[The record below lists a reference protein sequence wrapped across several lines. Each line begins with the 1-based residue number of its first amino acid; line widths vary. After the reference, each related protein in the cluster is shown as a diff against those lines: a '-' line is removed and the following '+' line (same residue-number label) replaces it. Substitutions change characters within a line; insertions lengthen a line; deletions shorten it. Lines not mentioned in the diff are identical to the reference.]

1 MIFLLP
7 KMFTQKDLEP
17 FISSVKSLGKKLLE
31 MQKSSLEV
39 NHKGPIDLVTNAD
52 LYSEERLK
60 ELVERFFPSIPVV
73 SEESFSGRI
82 DHDIFFVIDPLDGT
96 TNYAHRLPWFGISI
110 ALVEAGK
117 PILGLIYH
125 PALDELFLAMKGR
138 GAFLNGEKIKVS
150 ETKDLQQALLSTGFP
165 AAKIIENPEP
175 YLVPFREFL
184 KKTQGV
190 RRFGS
195 ATLALA
201 YTACGRYD
209 GFYQAYLKPWDTM
222 AGVILVEEGGGKVS
236 DYYGDPYTI
245 SSDTIVAG
253 NPYIHERLVEIL
265 KDMHP
270 EKVKPFR
277 NPFPTVDVII
287 EYEGKIVLI
296 ERKNPPYGYALP
308 GGFVDYGETLEE
320 CAKREAKEETGLEI
334 EDLELLS
341 CYSDPKRDPRFH
353 TITTVFVAKGKGT
366 LKAGD
371 DAKRAFLVP
380 IDQIPWD
387 KLCFDHGKILK
398 DYLKRREANAK
409 RDFR

>member
-1 MIFLLP
+1 MLKLVEL
-7 KMFTQKDLEP
+7 QL
-17 FISSVKSLGKKLLE
+17 FISAVKEVGKKLLE
-31 MQKSSLEV
+31 MQKSTLEV

-52 LYSEERLK
+52 LYSEEKLK
-60 ELVERFFPSIPVV
+60 ELVQRFFPSLPVV
-73 SEESFSGRI
+73 SEESFTGSI
-82 DHDIFFVIDPLDGT
+82 NYETFFVIDPLDGT
-96 TNYAHRLPWFGISI
+96 TNFAHRLPWFGISI
-110 ALVEAGK
+110 ALIEAGK
-117 PILGLIYH
+117 PILGIIYH
-125 PALDELFLAMKGR
+125 PALDELFFAEKGK
-138 GAFLNGEKIKVS
+138 GAYLNGERIKVS
-150 ETKDLQQALLSTGFP
+150 DTKDLQEALLSTGFP
-165 AAKIIENPEP
+165 VSKIIEKPEP

-184 KKTQGV
+184 KKSQGV
-190 RRFGS
+190 RRFGA
-195 ATLALA
+195 ATLDLA

-209 GFYQAYLKPWDTM
+209 GFYEPYLKPWDTM
-222 AGVILVEEGGGKVS
+222 AGVVLVEEAWGKVS
-236 DYYGDPYTI
+236 DYYGNPYTL
-245 SSDTIVAG
+245 SSDTIVAA
-253 NPYIHERLVEIL
+253 NPYIHERLVEVL

-308 GGFVDYGETLEE
+308 GGFVEYGETLEE
-320 CAKREAKEETGLEI
+320 CAIREAKEETGLDV

-371 DAKRAFLVP
+371 DAKRAFLVS

-387 KLCFDHGKILK
+387 NLCFDHGKILK
-398 DYLKRREANAK
+398 DYLDCLNRKKANAK
-409 RDFR
+409 RNFI